1 MEFGTAVLLLSSRS
15 GFVFGGPDTPDA
27 QKGQTE
33 ERDKEQGRRKKE
45 KETGKKSENSERERR
60 RKPDSKIN
68 SPMNKFLFWHFNR
81 NATEERIML
90 LKAEF
95 SFKLRRNLKNHA
107 EIAKE
112 NQKWQEKTPS
122 TAKLKRISPSFF

>member
-1 MEFGTAVLLLSSRS
+1 
-15 GFVFGGPDTPDA
+15 
-27 QKGQTE
+27 
-33 ERDKEQGRRKKE
+33 
-45 KETGKKSENSERERR
+45 
-60 RKPDSKIN
+60 
-68 SPMNKFLFWHFNR
+68 MNKFLFWHFNR

>member
-1 MEFGTAVLLLSSRS
+1 ME
-15 GFVFGGPDTPDA
+15 D
-27 QKGQTE
+27 QT
-33 ERDKEQGRRKKE
+33 RQTHRKARRKKGIKKKEKE

-95 SFKLRRNLKNHA
+95 SFKLMRNLKNHA

-112 NQKWQEKTPS
+112 NQKWQEKTSS